1 MFNDGHSLLENI
13 VKNKKLI
20 DNNTLKMD
28 LLLEYRI
35 LIFSFFSLLF
45 GIYIGKNLRKKNINT
60 NDIIKDKPNIR
71 ASNEKKQLI
80 ESLLTE
86 LAIIKEILLIGLQ
99 PIADLRGVPRQWLP
113 RRLSTNIYDSAI
125 NSGRF
130 ILLSPVNQAS
140 LISFYEDVKHL
151 NTLASNAGAMH
162 FEELHARSVDA
173 MTSTIEK
180 MLISFN
186 QLVSALEAEN

>member
-1 MFNDGHSLLENI
+1 
-13 VKNKKLI
+13 
-20 DNNTLKMD
+20 MD
-28 LLLEYRI
+28 LLLEIRI
-35 LIFSFFSLLF
+35 LVFSIFSLVF
-45 GIYIGKNLRKKNINT
+45 GIYVGMKLQKKNIKTDNT
-60 NDIIKDKPNIR
+60 IIDRPDIR
-71 ASNEKKQLI
+71 AIDEKKQLV

-86 LAIIKEILLIGLQ
+86 LAIIKEILLTGLQ
-99 PIADLRGVPRQWLP
+99 PTADLRGVPRQWLP

-151 NTLASNAGAMH
+151 NTLGSNAGAMH

-180 MLISFN
+180 MLVSFN
-186 QLVSALEAEN
+186 QLVSKLEAEN